1 MKKSLNR
8 FVPKGF
14 KPFVSSDYYK
24 TLNIEVKPPVKRRK
38 NKDIIFGSLSEI
50 IKKLDIKDGMTLSFH
65 HHLRNGDYVMND
77 VLKEVFKED
86 IKNIT
91 IAPSS
96 IFPVHEPIVK
106 YIKEEKI
113 TKIYTDYLNGPV
125 AEAVQEGQLKDLLI
139 MQTHGGRPRAIEHGD
154 LVIDVAFIAASCV
167 DRLGNSSGKYS
178 KSAFGSI
185 GYAIPDALYAKKVVI
200 ITDNLIEKH
209 TPDYDISG
217 EYVDYIV
224 TVENIGDQDNI
235 VSGTTMITKD
245 PIGLKIAKD
254 TATLL
259 DKLGMIKEG
268 FSMQTGAG
276 GVSLAVAKEIRTI
289 MENRH
294 ITGSFV
300 SGGITGYF
308 VTMLENHL
316 VEKLYDVQCFDLWA
330 VYSSSKNDDHITIS
344 ASRYANP
351 FNSKAVI
358 TDLDIVIL
366 GATEIDVDFNVNV
379 TTDSYGKIIGGSGG
393 HADAAHGAKITVIV
407 TQLVKTRIPIIK
419 ERVTTITTPGEDVDI
434 LVTDRGIAINP
445 KRQDLIEA
453 LTKCNNLNLMTINEL
468 KDIAH
473 KLTGIPR
480 ELPHTKEVVGVVE
493 YRDGTII
500 DCLYKPYK
508 RK

>member
-1 MKKSLNR
+1 MKNSLNR

-14 KPFVSSDYYK
+14 KPYISSDHYK
-24 TLNIEVKPPVKRRK
+24 TQNIEVLTPTKRQK
-38 NKDIIFGSLSEI
+38 NKEIIFGSLSEI
-50 IKKLDIKDGMTLSFH
+50 INQLNLKDDMTFSFH

-77 VLKEVFKED
+77 VLKEVFKKD

-91 IAPSS
+91 IASSS
-96 IFPVHEPIVK
+96 IFPVHEPLVK

-125 AEAVQEGQLKDLLI
+125 AEAVEEGYLKDLLI
-139 MQTHGGRPRAIEHGD
+139 MQTHGGRPRAIEQGE

-167 DRLGNSSGKYS
+167 DKFGNASGKYG

-185 GYAIPDALYAKKVVI
+185 GYAIPDALYAKRVVL
-200 ITDNLIEKH
+200 ITDNLVETH

-217 EYVDYIV
+217 DYIDYIV
-224 TVENIGDQDNI
+224 TVENIGNQESI
-235 VSGTTMITKD
+235 VSGTTRITKD

-276 GVSLAVAKEIRTI
+276 GVSLAVAKEIRSI

-330 VYSSSKNDDHITIS
+330 VYSSSKNDNHITIS
-344 ASRYANP
+344 ASKYANP
-351 FNSKAVI
+351 FNDEAVI
-358 TDLDIVIL
+358 NDLDIVIL

-393 HADAAHGAKITVIV
+393 HADAANGAKITVIV
-407 TQLVKTRIPIIK
+407 TQLVRTRIPIIK

-445 KRQDLIEA
+445 KRKDLIEA
-453 LTKCNNLNLMTINEL
+453 LSNCNNLNLMTINEL

-508 RK
+508 RR